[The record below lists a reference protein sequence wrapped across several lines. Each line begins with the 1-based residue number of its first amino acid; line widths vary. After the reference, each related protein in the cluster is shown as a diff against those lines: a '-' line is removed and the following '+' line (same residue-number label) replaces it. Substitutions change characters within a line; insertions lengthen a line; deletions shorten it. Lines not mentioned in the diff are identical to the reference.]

1 MIWQELPTRRNG
13 PSLWWWKPMNRKL
26 QTKIRYTMGESQ
38 NTQIVSRNT
47 FTAASV
53 GSIEKM
59 LAGLFWINQSRT
71 SLVVTVCGQNF
82 QSFGYTADSPENSSQ
97 PRHTSPSWPGTS
109 VRIHRYLAPLLTMY
123 TSVYLASMHTVQC
136 HRVTVSLSDCLLTIH
151 HRTHHLTGHCGQ
163 CGQYGQ
169 YGHPAKHNIVTQPH
183 GDSSYNWVQAAG
195 RPQLVPRYAQPWLE
209 QHTETGLQFIVLF
222 TPMNTFNC
230 V

>member
-109 VRIHRYLAPLLTMY
+109 VCTGTHISGPTIDYVHICISSQYAHRAVSPCPCQ
-123 TSVYLASMHTVQC
+123 TVC
-136 HRVTVSLSDCLLTIH
+136 
-151 HRTHHLTGHCGQ
+151 
-163 CGQYGQ
+163 
-169 YGHPAKHNIVTQPH
+169 
-183 GDSSYNWVQAAG
+183 W
-195 RPQLVPRYAQPWLE
+195 
-209 QHTETGLQFIVLF
+209 QFIIGHITWLDTVDSMDTMDTLPNI
-222 TPMNTFNC
+222 T
-230 V
+230 